1 MKERIRVLHVDD
13 EPDFLATTAGFLE
26 SDESR
31 FSVDGATSTEEALD
45 LLSENEYD
53 CVVSDYDMPNTDGIE
68 FFKDVREE
76 HPDLPFIL
84 FTGKGS
90 EEVAS
95 DAVSAGVTDYLRKR
109 SGPEQYELLANRV
122 ETAVEKRRAETNYR
136 ELFEKAHVGLTL
148 HDPETGVFTD
158 ANRKFADLLGYE
170 PEEIVGK
177 HPDDIS
183 ADESPF
189 SREEADRLI
198 RRAVEEG
205 PQTFEW
211 RNRTKDDEDVWVE
224 VSLRRTRINGTP
236 RVLAVVQDITER
248 KEREKEI
255 ERYEAFV
262 EESSEVIAH
271 LDADGTMLYESPGT
285 ERVFGHEPEINLD
298 ENVFDYV
305 HPDDRERVAEEFAEV
320 LSDPER
326 TVGEVELRL
335 EDADGG
341 YVWMEAAGADRT
353 DTELGGVVV
362 SLRDIT
368 ERKKREK
375 ELEEKEAFIESS
387 SDVITHVDVDG
398 TILYQ
403 SPSVED
409 VLGHEPGERV
419 GENAFEYAHPED
431 AERVAEKFFSLVDD
445 PDKEA
450 VEAELRY
457 ERADGG
463 YVWIEAVGRDRTDTD
478 LGGVIVNSRDIT
490 ERKERER
497 ELERQNERLEEFA
510 SVVSHDL
517 RNPLTVA
524 KGRLELAQEEC
535 ESEHLDEV
543 DGALDRMSTLIDDI
557 LELAREGTEVGET
570 EPLDLE
576 GVAEECWHNV
586 ETDDANLVTEADADM
601 TVEADRSRL
610 KQLLENL
617 IRNSVEHCGDGVTVE
632 VGETDDGDGFYVA
645 DDGPGIPEKEHE
657 KVFESGYSTSEEGG
671 AGFGL
676 SIVRE
681 IAEAH
686 GWEVDV
692 TESEWGGARF
702 EFEGVEAAPRSESEG

>member
-13 EPDFLATTAGFLE
+13 EPDFLETTADFLE
-26 SDESR
+26 GDDDR
-31 FSVDGATSTEEALD
+31 FSVDRVTSADEGLNH
-45 LLSENEYD
+45 LSEKEYD
-53 CVVSDYDMPNTDGIE
+53 CVVSDYNMPGKDGIE
-68 FFKDVREE
+68 FFEAVREE
-76 HPDLPFIL
+76 HPDIPFVL

-90 EEVAS
+90 EKVAS
-95 DAVSAGVTDYLRKR
+95 DAISAGVTEYLKKR
-109 SGPEQYELLANRV
+109 PGTGQYELLANRV

-148 HDPETGVFTD
+148 HDPETGAFTD

-170 PEEIVGK
+170 PGEIIGK
-177 HPDDIS
+177 HPGDLS
-183 ADESPF
+183 PDESPF
-189 SREEADRLI
+189 SHEEADRLI
-198 RRAVEEG
+198 RRSVEEG

-211 RNRTKDDEDVWVE
+211 RNRTKEDDDVWVE

-236 RVLAVVQDITER
+236 RVLAVVQDITEH
-248 KEREKEI
+248 KEREKEL

-271 LDADGTMLYESPGT
+271 LDEDGTMLYESPGT

-298 ENVFDYV
+298 ESVFEYV
-305 HPDDRERVAEEFAEV
+305 HPDDRGRVLETFSAV
-320 LSDPER
+320 LNDSDR
-326 TVGEVELRL
+326 TVGKVELRL
-335 EDADGG
+335 EDGDGE

-353 DTELGGVVV
+353 DTELGGIIV

-368 ERKKREK
+368 
-375 ELEEKEAFIESS
+375 
-387 SDVITHVDVDG
+387 G
-398 TILYQ
+398 
-403 SPSVED
+403 
-409 VLGHEPGERV
+409 
-419 GENAFEYAHPED
+419 
-431 AERVAEKFFSLVDD
+431 
-445 PDKEA
+445 
-450 VEAELRY
+450 
-457 ERADGG
+457 
-463 YVWIEAVGRDRTDTD
+463 
-478 LGGVIVNSRDIT
+478 
-490 ERKERER
+490 RKERER
-497 ELERQNERLEEFA
+497 ELERQNERLDEFA

-524 KGRLELAQEEC
+524 KGRLELAREEC

-543 DGALDRMSTLIDDI
+543 DGALERMGTLIDDI

-570 EPLDLE
+570 EPIDLE

-586 ETDDANLVTEADADM
+586 ETDDASLVTEADTDL

-632 VGETDDGDGFYVA
+632 VGGLGGARGFYVA
-645 DDGPGIPEKEHE
+645 DDGPGIPEEDRE
-657 KVFESGYSTSEEGG
+657 RVFESGYSTSEEGS

-686 GWEVDV
+686 GWDVGV
-692 TESEWGGARF
+692 TESERGGARF
-702 EFEGVEAAPRSESEG
+702 EFAGVEAGSRSGSEN